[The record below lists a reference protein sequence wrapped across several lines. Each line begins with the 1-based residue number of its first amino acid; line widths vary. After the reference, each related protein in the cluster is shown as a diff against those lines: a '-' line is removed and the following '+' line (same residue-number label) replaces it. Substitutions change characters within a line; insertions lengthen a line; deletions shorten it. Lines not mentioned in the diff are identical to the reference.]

1 MAERP
6 CPDAPNPDVLNPEC
20 PAPPPPDRPAH
31 VAAAAADPARAA
43 APADARV
50 FSPAERQALYDIIA
64 ARRDVRA
71 EFLPD
76 PIDPATLRRILEAA
90 HAAPSVG
97 FMQPWN
103 FILVRDPAR
112 RAEVHAAFA
121 TANAEAA
128 ALFPADRQDAYRALK
143 LDGILRA
150 PLNIAVT
157 CDRTRGG
164 PVVLGRTH
172 NPAMDLYSTVCAVQN
187 LWLAARA
194 EGIGVGWVSIFRD
207 ADLRVILRLPD
218 HVDIV
223 AYLCVGHV
231 DRLFDGPELER
242 RGWRARLPLDALVMS
257 EAWAGVS
264 S

>member
-1 MAERP
+1 MAE
-6 CPDAPNPDVLNPEC
+6 DTSLAHGAGTE
-20 PAPPPPDRPAH
+20 PAP
-31 VAAAAADPARAA
+31 
-43 APADARV
+43 APARV
-50 FSPAERQALYDIIA
+50 FNPAERQALYDIIA

-76 PIDPATLRRILEAA
+76 PIDPDTLRRILEAA

-103 FILVRDPAR
+103 FILLRDPHR
-112 RAEVHAAFA
+112 RAAVHAAFA
-121 TANAEAA
+121 AANDEAA
-128 ALFPADRQDAYRALK
+128 AMFPSDRQGAYRALK
-143 LDGILRA
+143 LEGILRA

-172 NPAMDLYSTVCAVQN
+172 NRAMDLYSTVCAVQN

-207 ADLRVILRLPD
+207 ADLRAILRLPD
-218 HVDIV
+218 HVEIV

-231 DRLFDGPELER
+231 ERLFDSPELER
-242 RGWRARLPLDALVMS
+242 RGWRERLSLDGLILDETWDGAP
-257 EAWAGVS
+257 G
-264 S
+264 

>member
-1 MAERP
+1 MAK
-6 CPDAPNPDVLNPEC
+6 NPSS
-20 PAPPPPDRPAH
+20 PADRPA
-31 VAAAAADPARAA
+31 PT
-43 APADARV
+43 DARV
-50 FSPAERQALYDIIA
+50 FSVAERQALYDIIA

-76 PIDPATLRRILEAA
+76 PVDPDALRRILAAA

-103 FILVRDPAR
+103 FILLRDPDSRAR
-112 RAEVHAAFA
+112 IHAAFA
-121 TANAEAA
+121 KANDEAA
-128 ALFPADRQDAYRALK
+128 EMFPTDRQGAYRALK
-143 LDGILRA
+143 LEGIRRA
-150 PLNIAVT
+150 PLNIVVT

-172 NPAMDLYSTVCAVQN
+172 NRDMDLYSTVCAVQN

-207 ADLRVILRLPD
+207 ADLRAILHVPD
-218 HVDIV
+218 HVEIV
-223 AYLCVGHV
+223 AYLCVGYV

-242 RGWRARLPLDALVMS
+242 RGWRDRLALDDLILEETWSA
-257 EAWAGVS
+257 ADP
-264 S
+264 